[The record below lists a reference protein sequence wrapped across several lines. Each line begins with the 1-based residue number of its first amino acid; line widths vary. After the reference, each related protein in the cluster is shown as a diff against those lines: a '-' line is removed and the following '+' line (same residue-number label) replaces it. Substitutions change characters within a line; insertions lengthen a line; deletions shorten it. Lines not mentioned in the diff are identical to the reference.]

1 MVSPAGEVTTIASSS
16 GRRVGGGPGGPVGF
30 LVCPGGGRGVF
41 WECVM
46 ADEKAVAGEVESE
59 AGGAPGARGEDAAVE
74 SAQSEQVASGE
85 GAGQDGGPRKV
96 EDLPEW
102 AQRELKGARDEAARY
117 RTQLREVQES
127 AKGLKT
133 VEEFEAALSAADEK
147 TRQIEA
153 ELDRVRV
160 RQQVR
165 DEFPALP
172 AKAFEF
178 VKDGTVEEMRA
189 ACEELASLVGAAGG
203 AAGLPRKGGGLA
215 PAEETEDFNAREFV
229 RGLPRR

>member
-1 MVSPAGEVTTIASSS
+1 
-16 GRRVGGGPGGPVGF
+16 
-30 LVCPGGGRGVF
+30 
-41 WECVM
+41 M
-46 ADEKAVAGEVESE
+46 ADEKNVSGEADAVE
-59 AGGAPGARGEDAAVE
+59 GGAPGAQGQDAQVE
-74 SAQSEQVASGE
+74 AEQSAQVEVDAGE
-85 GAGQDGGPRKV
+85 GQDGAARKV
-96 EDLPEW
+96 DDLPEW
-102 AQRELKGARDEAARY
+102 AQRELRGARDEAARY

-127 AKGLKT
+127 VKGLKS
-133 VEEFEAALSAADEK
+133 VEEFEAAMAAADEK
-147 TRQIEA
+147 TRQVEA

-165 DEFPALP
+165 DEFSALP

-189 ACEELASLVGAAGG
+189 ACEGLASLVGATGG

-215 PAEETEDFNAREFV
+215 PAEEAEGDFDAREFV

>member
-1 MVSPAGEVTTIASSS
+1 
-16 GRRVGGGPGGPVGF
+16 
-30 LVCPGGGRGVF
+30 
-41 WECVM
+41 M
-46 ADEKAVAGEVESE
+46 ADEKNVADE
-59 AGGAPGARGEDAAVE
+59 AEATGVGAPGARGDDAQVE
-74 SAQSEQVASGE
+74 SEEQVPVEGNKGE
-85 GAGQDGGPRKV
+85 GQDGGARKV
-96 EDLPEW
+96 DDLPEW

-127 AKGLKT
+127 VKGLKT

-147 TRQIEA
+147 TRQVEA

-165 DEFPALP
+165 DEFPNLP
-172 AKAFEF
+172 GKAFEF

-189 ACEELASLVGAAGG
+189 ACEELASLVGATGG

-215 PAEETEDFNAREFV
+215 PAEETEGEFDAREFV
-229 RGLPRR
+229 RSRVPRI

>member
-1 MVSPAGEVTTIASSS
+1 
-16 GRRVGGGPGGPVGF
+16 
-30 LVCPGGGRGVF
+30 
-41 WECVM
+41 M
-46 ADEKAVAGEVESE
+46 ADEKNVADE
-59 AGGAPGARGEDAAVE
+59 AEATEGGAPGARGEDAQVE
-74 SAQSEQVASGE
+74 AAEQAQEEGVAGE
-85 GAGQDGGPRKV
+85 GQGGVARKV
-96 EDLPEW
+96 DDLPEW

-117 RTQLREVQES
+117 RTQLRDLQES

-147 TRQIEA
+147 TRQVEA
-153 ELDRVRV
+153 ELERVRA

-165 DEFPALP
+165 DEFPNLP
-172 AKAFEF
+172 GKAFEF

-189 ACEELASLVGAAGG
+189 ACEELASLVGAASG

-215 PAEETEDFNAREFV
+215 PAEETEGEFNAREFV

>member
-1 MVSPAGEVTTIASSS
+1 MVPVF
-16 GRRVGGGPGGPVGF
+16 RPGGV
-30 LVCPGGGRGVF
+30 RGLCF

-46 ADEKAVAGEVESE
+46 ADEKNVSDE
-59 AGGAPGARGEDAAVE
+59 AEATGVGAPGARGDDAQVE
-74 SAQSEQVASGE
+74 SEEQVSVE
-85 GAGQDGGPRKV
+85 GNKAEGQDGGARKV
-96 EDLPEW
+96 DDLPEW

-127 AKGLKT
+127 VKGLKT
-133 VEEFEAALSAADEK
+133 VEEFEAAMSAADEK
-147 TRQIEA
+147 TRQVEA

-189 ACEELASLVGAAGG
+189 ACEELASLVGATGG

-215 PAEETEDFNAREFV
+215 PAEETEGEFDAAEYV
-229 RGLPRR
+229 RSRVPRI

>member
-1 MVSPAGEVTTIASSS
+1 
-16 GRRVGGGPGGPVGF
+16 
-30 LVCPGGGRGVF
+30 
-41 WECVM
+41 M
-46 ADEKAVAGEVESE
+46 ADEKNVSDE
-59 AGGAPGARGEDAAVE
+59 AEATGVGAPGARGDDAQVE
-74 SAQSEQVASGE
+74 SEEQVPVEGNKGE
-85 GAGQDGGPRKV
+85 GQEGGARKV
-96 EDLPEW
+96 DDLPEW

-127 AKGLKT
+127 VKDLKT
-133 VEEFEAALSAADEK
+133 VDEFEAAMAAADEK
-147 TRQIEA
+147 TRQVEA

-203 AAGLPRKGGGLA
+203 AAGLPRKGGGLT
-215 PAEETEDFNAREFV
+215 PAEETEGEFDAREFV
-229 RGLPRR
+229 RNRVPRI

>member
-1 MVSPAGEVTTIASSS
+1 
-16 GRRVGGGPGGPVGF
+16 
-30 LVCPGGGRGVF
+30 
-41 WECVM
+41 M
-46 ADEKAVAGEVESE
+46 ADEKNVADEDE
-59 AGGAPGARGEDAAVE
+59 AAGGGAPGARGDDAQVE
-74 SAQSEQVASGE
+74 SEEQVPVEGNKGE
-85 GAGQDGGPRKV
+85 GQDGGARKV
-96 EDLPEW
+96 DDLPEW
-102 AQRELKGARDEAARY
+102 AQRELKGAREEAARY

-127 AKGLKT
+127 VKGLKT
-133 VEEFEAALSAADEK
+133 VEEFEAAMLAADEK
-147 TRQIEA
+147 TRQVEA

-189 ACEELASLVGAAGG
+189 ACEELASLVGATGG

-215 PAEETEDFNAREFV
+215 PAEETEGEFDAAEYV
-229 RGLPRR
+229 RSRVPRI

>member
-1 MVSPAGEVTTIASSS
+1 MPVGGVTTTASSS
-16 GRRVGGGPGGPVGF
+16 GRRVGGGPGGLIWFPCWSWWLARV
-30 LVCPGGGRGVF
+30 LL
-41 WECVM
+41 
-46 ADEKAVAGEVESE
+46 SE
-59 AGGAPGARGEDAAVE
+59 TAEGGAPGARGEDAQVE
-74 SAQSEQVASGE
+74 AEQSAQVEADAGE
-85 GAGQDGGPRKV
+85 GQDGAARKV
-96 EDLPEW
+96 DDLPEW

-127 AKGLKT
+127 VKGLKS
-133 VEEFEAALSAADEK
+133 VEEFEAAMAAADEK
-147 TRQIEA
+147 TRQVEA

-215 PAEETEDFNAREFV
+215 PAEETEGEFDAREFV
-229 RGLPRR
+229 RNRVPRI